1 MRRTQAQGG
10 KKGEW
15 ERLKGGVSTKVERK
29 RVKRRSFRAPRA
41 SKARTARNEQLEI
54 LGKLRTMGRER
65 SSSRLIYD

>member
-1 MRRTQAQGG
+1 MRRTQAQEG

-29 RVKRRSFRAPRA
+29 REKRRSFRAPRA
-41 SKARTARNEQLEI
+41 SKARNARNEQLEI

-65 SSSRLIYD
+65 SSARLIYD